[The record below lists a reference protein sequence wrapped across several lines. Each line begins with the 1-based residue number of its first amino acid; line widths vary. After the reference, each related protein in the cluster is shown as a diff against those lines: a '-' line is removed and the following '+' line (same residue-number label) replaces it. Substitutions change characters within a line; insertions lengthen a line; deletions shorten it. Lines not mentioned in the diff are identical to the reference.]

1 MTRDISHLAG
11 DLTKRVNRI
20 DAAITKGRKD
30 VLRAGGLA
38 AKVEQLKVL
47 SADSGGDLRLSRVRS
62 GKGAK
67 IGARYDITGDTGT
80 VKATGP
86 VQLLANRT
94 KAHRIPKKA
103 NKLIVIPGIGVRAY
117 ADHPGTSGKDSW
129 NKGRDNA
136 EPKVRAA
143 VSKATDE
150 VIKRA
155 FLSGG

>member
-1 MTRDISHLAG
+1 MAG
-11 DLTKRVNRI
+11 DLTKRVTHISN
-20 DAAITKGRKD
+20 AITKNRTD
-30 VLRAGGLA
+30 ILRAGGMA

-67 IGARYDITGDTGT
+67 IGARYDIAGDTVT
-80 VKATGP
+80 IRATGP
-86 VQLLANRT
+86 VPLLANPT
-94 KAHRIPKKA
+94 KPHRIPKKA
-103 NKLIVIPGIGVRAY
+103 NKLIVIPGIGVRAF
-117 ADHPGTSGKDSW
+117 ADHPGTPGKDSW

-143 VSKATDE
+143 VSKVTDE
-150 VIKRA
+150 IIKKA